1 MDRNKIKRL
10 INQIMDDKEIW
21 AGGIFQKEAFYMK
34 KYNLNQL
41 QMDLASIFVY
51 NAVKAL
57 ENAERAEKIDERYFP
72 KN

>member
-1 MDRNKIKRL
+1 
-10 INQIMDDKEIW
+10 MDDNEIW
-21 AGGIFQKEAFYMK
+21 AGGIFQKEAYYMK

-57 ENAERAEKIDERYFP
+57 ENAERAEKINERYFP
-72 KN
+72 EN